1 MKCGQVR
8 QPGSWARA
16 AEAKMLFL
24 EKDQAGLG
32 IWAWP
37 LPNSHQPRIQS
48 GSLWGEATAACQ
60 TQVQAVEQGG
70 NEHETL
76 NCSQYVEG
84 G

>member
-8 QPGSWARA
+8 QPGSWVRA

-48 GSLWGEATAACQ
+48 GSAVKPLPPARHRYRLWSKE
-60 TQVQAVEQGG
+60 EM
-70 NEHETL
+70 NMRH
-76 NCSQYVEG
+76 
-84 G
+84 